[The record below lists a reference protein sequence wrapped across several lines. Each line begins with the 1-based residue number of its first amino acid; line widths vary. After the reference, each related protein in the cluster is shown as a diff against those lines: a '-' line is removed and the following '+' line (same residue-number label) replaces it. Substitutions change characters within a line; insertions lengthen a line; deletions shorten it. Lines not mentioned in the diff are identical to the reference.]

1 MPVYRITDT
10 ATGEHWLVDEPTD
23 WDAWMHYRAARRMRA
38 DGGAMPFDCRMR
50 VTGAPAHH
58 DYAVEQIDPDTGLV
72 VEGTY
77 LTAFRGVPT
86 EGRD

>member
-1 MPVYRITDT
+1 MPTYRITET
-10 ATGEHWLVDEPTD
+10 STGDEFVVNETSD
-23 WDAWMHYRAARRMRA
+23 WDAWGRYRVSRRMRA
-38 DGGAMPFDCRMR
+38 GGGPMPLDCRMR

-77 LTAFRGVPT
+77 LTALRVLSTPGH
-86 EGRD
+86 G

>member
-1 MPVYRITDT
+1 MATYRITET
-10 ATGEHWLVDEPTD
+10 STGDQIVVNEPTD
-23 WDAWMHYRAARRMRA
+23 WDAWMHYRLSRRMRA
-38 DGGAMPFDCRMR
+38 DGGAMPFDSRTR
-50 VTGAPAHH
+50 VTGMPAHH